1 MVSIAVQKLFSLVR
15 AHLFI
20 MALISFA
27 LGDRSKKML
36 HALTQKRH
44 TDEWNR
50 IESPEIN
57 PHTSSLLVY
66 NKGSENVPWRKD
78 SLFNNDAKKTPAWHI
93 KQLHIKQ

>member
-36 HALTQKRH
+36 HGIDTEKDTQMNG
-44 TDEWNR
+44 TE
-50 IESPEIN
+50 
-57 PHTSSLLVY
+57 
-66 NKGSENVPWRKD
+66 
-78 SLFNNDAKKTPAWHI
+78 
-93 KQLHIKQ
+93 